1 MCRLQRAILSYYDK
15 ILTGAQVTVAT
26 AHINRALLIPR
37 ICFFYTLFIHCN
49 FAVPVAA
56 RLRIV
61 QTTSGAYTAPY
72 SNGYRGSLPGVTW
85 PGGDVDHPRPS
96 SADVM
101 NEWSYAS
108 TPSISFHGKNNDNRL
123 LVITYSS
130 PALCYPRA
138 SD

>member
-1 MCRLQRAILSYYDK
+1 M
-15 ILTGAQVTVAT
+15 TGAQVTVAT
-26 AHINRALLIPR
+26 AHINRALLILR
-37 ICFFYTLFIHCN
+37 ICFFHTVFTHCN

-72 SNGYRGSLPGVTW
+72 SMGTGVTW
-85 PGGDVDHPRPS
+85 PGRDVDHPRSS

-108 TPSISFHGKNNDNRL
+108 TPSISFHGKDNDNL
-123 LVITYSS
+123 TGYL
-130 PALCYPRA
+130 
-138 SD
+138 